1 MGRSRRRVPLTGL
14 RQAFDEARFG
24 PSRTLNLRES
34 LPTAA
39 EAAVRTEAWLRQ
51 QQMQARDVD
60 EAEVLII
67 TGRGRNSPGGVSVV
81 RSTVLS
87 LLSRL
92 KHAGVVGDHREH
104 SPGSFVVALAPVRS
118 LWDAPKRR
126 RNAEVSPPAPP
137 EPATLAVLDGDTRK
151 LLRDLA
157 ERSLEMLG
165 VRGDRDAF
173 IEGEMLR
180 QFGAIAA
187 SLPQGPR
194 REERL
199 RAALRVALEQYD

>member
-1 MGRSRRRVPLTGL
+1 MKRPRRGVPLTGL
-14 RQAFDEARFG
+14 RSAFDEARFG
-24 PSRTLNLRES
+24 RARTLNLRES

-39 EAAVRTEAWLRQ
+39 EAVVRTEAWLRQ
-51 QQMQARDVD
+51 QQVQGGHDTS
-60 EAEVLII
+60 EVLII
-67 TGRGRNSPGGVSVV
+67 TGRGNNSPGRTSVV
-81 RSTVLS
+81 RDAVGG
-87 LLSRL
+87 LLRRL
-92 KHAGVVGDHREH
+92 KRVGVVTAHQEH
-104 SPGSFVVALAPVRS
+104 SPGSFVVALAPVRE
-118 LWDAPKRR
+118 LWDAPKRKR
-126 RNAEVSPPAPP
+126 QVEAPVPLP
-137 EPATLAVLDGDTRK
+137 EPPSLEALDKETRT

-199 RAALRVALEQYD
+199 RAALRLALEQYD